1 MKKLLIIAF
10 VGFFAQLI
18 DGSLGMG
25 FGVTSSSILL
35 TLGLTPAIVS
45 ATIHFSEIATTAA
58 SGISHM
64 SFANA
69 DKKLIL
75 RLAVPG
81 SMFAFIGAALVS
93 HLHANI
99 VKPAVALFL
108 ISIGIYIL
116 YQFAFKGKEVIPTAR
131 RLVTSC

>member
-1 MKKLLIIAF
+1 
-10 VGFFAQLI
+10 
-18 DGSLGMG
+18 MG

-93 HLHANI
+93 HLHAGL

-116 YQFAFKGKEVIPTAR
+116 YQFAFKGKKSYSDGPPQAI
-131 RLVTSC
+131 SC